1 MTVQGKKPSVGIL
14 AYGSLIA
21 DPGDEIRA
29 VMTGTKTGI
38 ETPFAVEFA
47 RTSTKRAGG
56 PTLVPVE
63 TGGARVQAVILLLDA
78 AEDDATHRLYR
89 REINEVGGGK
99 LYRPRPN
106 PDTNTVQIKRL
117 ESFNG
122 VDAVLYTQIG
132 ANIKDLSPATL
143 ARLAIESA
151 RQLDDS
157 RDGITY
163 LMNAKKHG
171 IRTALSDEYE
181 EEIKRQLALKDLAEA
196 LRVTRGR

>member
-1 MTVQGKKPSVGIL
+1 MQKEQRSVGIL

-47 RTSTKRAGG
+47 RMSTKRAGA

-63 TGGARVQAVILLLDA
+63 TGGARVQAVILLVDA

-117 ESFNG
+117 EGFNG
-122 VDAVLYTQIG
+122 VDVVLYTQIG
-132 ANIKDLSPATL
+132 ANIKDPIPAAL

-151 RQLDDS
+151 RQLDDG
-157 RDGITY
+157 RDDITY
-163 LMNAKKHG
+163 LLNAKKYG
-171 IRTALSDEYE
+171 IRTVLSDEYE
-181 EEIKRQLALKDLAEA
+181 VEIKRQLALNDLAEA
-196 LRVTRGR
+196 LRVARGR